1 MNPRRGFTDDNLVL
15 IHGEYYRTSDTAN
28 EKRRPILMLA
38 WYTEFADILLGN
50 ASLGLTA
57 ESYQQLKQKGATDI
71 VRKIAQFLQISGIS
85 VFGRPMQSAF
95 DNRKNCGS
103 LVSALRDLK
112 EKRNHGIH
120 KKIRHSH
127 YLEEILVLM
136 IDFCQLLQNFGMA
149 NYQSNMFADECRR
162 QLQNLRNFKYLY

>member
-1 MNPRRGFTDDNLVL
+1 MNPRRGFADDNLVL
-15 IHGEYYRTSDTAN
+15 IHGECYRTSDTAN

-50 ASLGLTA
+50 ASLGLTN
-57 ESYQQLKQKGATDI
+57 ENYQQLKQKGATDI
-71 VRKIAQFLQISGIS
+71 VTSIAQFLQISGTS
-85 VFGRPMQSAF
+85 VFGRPMQSAN

-120 KKIRHSH
+120 KKIGHSH

-136 IDFCQLLQNFGMA
+136 IEFWQLLQKLWNG
-149 NYQSNMFADECRR
+149 
-162 QLQNLRNFKYLY
+162 QLSIEYVCE